1 MKKALA
7 TISSTALY
15 LSAAASVFATGN
27 SVDPCPKGTSG
38 TDFSKLCT
46 LNANSI
52 GTVITTTI
60 TVLLIGATII
70 ALFFLIW
77 NGIRW
82 VTSGGDKGKVD
93 EARKGIIAAIIGLV
107 LAFLAYFILSLVLG
121 LFGLSPS
128 NLKLPTLT
136 K

>member
-1 MKKALA
+1 MKKTLA
-7 TISSTALY
+7 TVTSTALY
-15 LSAAASVFATGN
+15 LSLAASAFAQ
-27 SVDPCPKGTSG
+27 SVDPCPKGTTG

-121 LFGLSPS
+121 LFGLSPT
-128 NLKLPTLT
+128 NLKLPTFT